1 MFLLTL
7 PLAALALV
15 MATRFCLRMSTNR
28 PTRSTISVASCRCSR
43 WSAGARHQLPARPRR
58 ASAAVLILVGAAV
71 FGTLFYLGNAAQRF
85 PLYDL
90 VVAARRLFWVAALGG
105 IIVFGLLMGAMFIGQ
120 QFLQNVLGYDT
131 LEAGAAILP
140 AVFMM
145 VLAAPRSAKLVQ
157 SHGSRFTLLLG
168 YGFCLLGFVTM
179 LVLWDEGIQLLGGR
193 PGVRA
198 DRHGVGFAGTPASN
212 SLTGSVPV
220 TTCRYGLRHRRPPAR
235 PRRCDH
241 AVRVRCAAD
250 GRVRERRRIDD
261 RVGTGGRPGAAH

>member
-1 MFLLTL
+1 MRFLPAHVNESTDPVDNLGGVLSMLTVVGLVLGINFL
-7 PLAALALV
+7 PVPSARVAAVAD
-15 MATRFCLRMSTNR
+15 
-28 PTRSTISVASCRCSR
+28 PRSAPWCSARCST
-43 WSAGARHQLPARPRR
+43 S
-58 ASAAVLILVGAAV
+58 ASAAS
-71 FGTLFYLGNAAQRF
+71 TF

-105 IIVFGLLMGAMFIGQ
+105 IIVFGSLMGAMFIGQ

-179 LVLWDEGIQLLGGR
+179 LVLWDEGIHYWAVALAYALIGT
-193 PGVRA
+193 
-198 DRHGVGFAGTPASN
+198 GVGLRRHTRIELVDGLGTRHQ
-212 SLTGSVPV
+212 G
-220 TTCRYGLRHRRPPAR
+220 RYGLRHRRPPA
-235 PRRCDH
+235 
-241 AVRVRCAAD
+241 
-250 GRVRERRRIDD
+250 
-261 RVGTGGRPGAAH
+261 